1 MGLMFSRLARNFIKN
16 GYFPTDEVTLAR
28 ILNAL
33 DIAGSKVRIAD
44 PCCGEG
50 VALAEVKN
58 ALTDAGAAVEA
69 LAIEFDAERAWHA
82 KQLLDTVLHADM
94 NDAWVS
100 ARSTGLLFLNPPY
113 GHTVADTGQTG
124 DGKHSE
130 RLELL
135 FLRKTAGWL
144 QAGGVLVFIVPHT
157 VMSEEMANYLCRHF
171 THLTA
176 WSAPERQFKQMVV
189 FGIKRR
195 AAAPSKGQVEALMAA
210 RDTPPPELPEAWPH
224 APLLVPEM
232 PVGEDLVFQAIRLN
246 GPELACRDRKASC
259 PARLWPRFPR
269 TFSAQAQAPS
279 ASLADAVGLAPGAR
293 VGGGPDRRF
302 RGRRGWPHLSHQGR
316 DLQGKRGFGSA
327 RDRREGQR
335 LRDAHPDRS
344 LRAGDP
350 GHRFHGREHD
360 LRGRAHH
367 TLSFMWLLPLP
378 LIEGSF

>member
-33 DIAGSKVRIAD
+33 DIAGSRIRIAD

-58 ALTDAGAAVEA
+58 ALTEAGAAVEA

-210 RDTPPPELPEAWPH
+210 RDTPPPELPDAWPH

-232 PVGEDLVFQAIRLN
+232 PIGEDLVFQAIRLN
-246 GPELACRDRKASC
+246 GPELAAEIAKFHTST
-259 PARLWPRFPR
+259 LWPSFPR
-269 TFSAQAQAPS
+269 TFSAQAQAHRRPLRMLS
-279 ASLADAVGLAPGAR
+279 DWHLALGLAAGQIGGFVDAEDGRTYLIKGATYKEKEVSVQHETDAKGNVSETR
-293 VGGGPDRRF
+293 ILTDRFVPVIRAIDF
-302 RGRRGWPHLSHQGR
+302 TAGSMT
-316 DLQGKRGFGSA
+316 FGDVLTI
-327 RDRREGQR
+327 R
-335 LRDAHPDRS
+335 
-344 LRAGDP
+344 
-350 GHRFHGREHD
+350 
-360 LRGRAHH
+360 
-367 TLSFMWLLPLP
+367 
-378 LIEGSF
+378 